1 MVESM
6 AESVADTSVPAPEV
20 QYANLAHQG
29 ETAELG
35 IWAFL
40 INETIFFGA
49 LIFAYYFY
57 RLTYPH
63 EFAAAA
69 KDTVLWC
76 GTLNLVILVTSSL
89 TIVLGI
95 NAAARDARRDMVRWL
110 VITCALGFAFLCVKG
125 FEYYLDFMSHSVPV
139 VDYEVK
145 PGEGSAG
152 ELFWVFYWVAT
163 GLHAFHLITGIG
175 LVLYMLLWRIRRRE
189 ITSAYYTPLEVVG
202 IYWSFVDVVW
212 LFLYPCIYLVGRS

>member
-1 MVESM
+1 MS
-6 AESVADTSVPAPEV
+6 DKSVPAPEL

-35 IWAFL
+35 IWVFL

-49 LIFAYYFY
+49 LIFTYYFY
-57 RLTYPH
+57 RLTYPN

-69 KDTVLWC
+69 KDTVLWA
-76 GTLNLVILVTSSL
+76 GSVNLVILVTSSL

-95 NAAARDARRDMVRWL
+95 NAAAQDARRDMVRWL
-110 VITCALGFAFLCVKG
+110 VATCALGVAFLLIKG
-125 FEYYLDFMSHSVPV
+125 VEYYLDFRDHVVPA
-139 VDYEVK
+139 VDYVAK
-145 PGEGSAG
+145 AGEGSAG

-163 GLHAFHLITGIG
+163 GLHAIHLLTGLG
-175 LVLYMLLWRIRRRE
+175 LVLYMLLSPIRRGE

-212 LFLYPCIYLVGRS
+212 LFLYPSIYLVGRS